1 MHLILYLKLQNIL
14 KRKYWIPL
22 LAPHLCHMTSSKNRY
37 HKGQCM
43 WKVLLVRVCVFN
55 AITFK
60 ERQSP
65 ERQTQTWQRTDGPR
79 NSRCRTHTHTTHTGR
94 NKTLY
99 RNIIKTTD
107 KHKQRVYYVNIIN
120 VISEVSTPY
129 QVPHSED
136 KPRDGD
142 SDGWWKVKE

>member
-1 MHLILYLKLQNIL
+1 MSVFLTLSHL
-14 KRKYWIPL
+14 KRDRALRDKRRPDREQ
-22 LAPHLCHMTSSKNRY
+22 M
-37 HKGQCM
+37 
-43 WKVLLVRVCVFN
+43 VREIQD
-55 AITFK
+55 AA
-60 ERQSP
+60 
-65 ERQTQTWQRTDGPR
+65 
-79 NSRCRTHTHTTHTGR
+79 HTHPTHTGR

-142 SDGWWKVKE
+142 SDG